1 VRLQV
6 RVRKFFYD
14 DPVGKRKRFV
24 ESSRPCSY
32 GSMDEEREVTLWQ
45 ESAVSIRTVRKD
57 Q

>member
-6 RVRKFFYD
+6 HVRKFVYD
-14 DPVGKRKRFV
+14 NPVCKRKKFV
-24 ESSRPCSY
+24 ESSRRCSY
-32 GSMDEEREVTLWQ
+32 GSMDKEREVTLWQ